1 MSEAAIAKKN
11 GWQTGRWG
19 LLTAGVV
26 MLAFLGGIVWPDVF
40 RLSGVNAIAPIFSDL
55 IAILAAGEA
64 DQMGRDVFKHNP
76 LDPFN
81 RPHVYGPWWLVVGD
95 LGLVR
100 ADARW
105 LGLLLAGGFLL
116 TAVRTLRPADWR
128 SALMATMLLGSPPV
142 LLAMERGNNDLV
154 IYLLLVAA
162 AWSIASATWF
172 KSSIAS
178 GVVILAA
185 ALKFYPVVV
194 LPMLAAKQ
202 ASGKRICWLIAGTV
216 VAGSAILLGSW
227 KVYQQVLA
235 MAPEPMTI
243 FGYGAKL
250 SYYLVL
256 TMPEHRGWLIT
267 GALPV
272 MGIAIW
278 LGWRWRKG
286 FWTMLPTTGFTTAC
300 YVAGALSWGV
310 CYASTISFPYRM
322 VLLLL
327 PAALGL
333 RSQSMGKVSY
343 AMRFQ
348 WVTTALLMWSPCAK
362 EHLLLLSADES
373 HFSGSW
379 FAWYFLGI
387 EHALALIIS
396 VSLGLALLGWL
407 YRRLGVSSIISSA
420 AKVN

>member
-1 MSEAAIAKKN
+1 MSEVATAEKN
-11 GWQTGRWG
+11 SKRSALWVF
-19 LLTAGVV
+19 LTAGIVSLV
-26 MLAFLGGIVWPDVF
+26 FLGGIVWPGVF
-40 RLSGVNAIAPIFSDL
+40 RVLGVNAITPIFSDL

-64 DQMGRDVFKHNP
+64 DQLGRDVFEHNP

-105 LGLLLAGGFLL
+105 LGILLAGSFLL
-116 TAVRTLRPADWR
+116 AAVRTLRPKGWHT
-128 SALMATMLLGSPPV
+128 ALMATVMLISPPV

-154 IYLLLVAA
+154 IFLLLAAA
-162 AWSIASATWF
+162 AWGIASHTWF
-172 KSSIAS
+172 KSSVA
-178 GVVILAA
+178 GVLIVLAG

-202 ASGKRICWLIAGTV
+202 TSIKRACWLIAGTV
-216 VAGSAILLGSW
+216 AAGSAILLSSW

-256 TMPEHRGWLIT
+256 TMPEHRAWLFA

-272 MGIAIW
+272 MGIAAW
-278 LGWRWRKG
+278 LTWRWRKG

-300 YVAGALSWGV
+300 YVAGALCWGA
-310 CYASTISFPYRM
+310 CYVTTISFPYRM

-327 PAALGL
+327 PAALWL
-333 RSQSMGKVSY
+333 RSESMGKERC

-362 EHLLLLSADES
+362 EHLLVLSADEN
-373 HFSGSW
+373 HFSGSS
-379 FAWYFLGI
+379 FAWYVLGI

-396 VSLGLALLGWL
+396 ATLGLALLGWL
-407 YRRLGVSSIISSA
+407 YRRLEVSEIFSSA